1 MSGRALA
8 EGKNPEV
15 KEIAVKYGVE
25 RYLNTEK
32 LAIVDVL
39 VQTWAEDV
47 NEADSLTRSTKW
59 LESKSEIEDIM
70 ANIALENNSRES
82 MYLLGQVA
90 TGKVSFEEVKNAYIN
105 GWNTL
110 MRQYANAVGSM
121 SQEELVDLERYRE
134 RFLSSIPMSGSIDEK
149 RMATSSATQS
159 LQQIE
164 LMLQKTAE
172 KEFTNSIR
180 IMLGEM
186 ETTRTMILSQ
196 AQAGFKSG
204 ALTPMDYQQVQNL
217 IGRGNSLIEGQL
229 SAMNQYGNQKPA
241 LIDEMNRTLTRANDV
256 LGRQEHRYAMAGLGF
271 VTEPKMNELKKVRG
285 RMGSTGDGLHIVTTE
300 NRILNTIPVI
310 VGESVREGHGAP
322 QWVAA
327 QNVPPQPTIVANQ
340 NVSQM
345 KFMNPAD
352 VHRTKSMESKFSAY
366 HKQKLQ
372 SGGPHRTPPKG
383 QKPFYGSVSPAVQ
396 AKVGNGLGGLGASV
410 DKIVNPWVQFG
421 VGVAAVLALPRI
433 IEAIKKPGKKADK
446 ADAKDDAREVLAQTL
461 MQDPTGLDRSG
472 VDYQQIYDR
481 WVRKIP
487 KDER

>member
-59 LESKSEIEDIM
+59 LETKSEIEDIM

-180 IMLGEM
+180 IMLGE
-186 ETTRTMILSQ
+186 TRT
-196 AQAGFKSG
+196 
-204 ALTPMDYQQVQNL
+204 
-217 IGRGNSLIEGQL
+217 R
-229 SAMNQYGNQKPA
+229 
-241 LIDEMNRTLTRANDV
+241 
-256 LGRQEHRYAMAGLGF
+256 
-271 VTEPKMNELKKVRG
+271 
-285 RMGSTGDGLHIVTTE
+285 
-300 NRILNTIPVI
+300 
-310 VGESVREGHGAP
+310 
-322 QWVAA
+322 
-327 QNVPPQPTIVANQ
+327 
-340 NVSQM
+340 
-345 KFMNPAD
+345 
-352 VHRTKSMESKFSAY
+352 
-366 HKQKLQ
+366 
-372 SGGPHRTPPKG
+372 
-383 QKPFYGSVSPAVQ
+383 
-396 AKVGNGLGGLGASV
+396 
-410 DKIVNPWVQFG
+410 
-421 VGVAAVLALPRI
+421 
-433 IEAIKKPGKKADK
+433 
-446 ADAKDDAREVLAQTL
+446 
-461 MQDPTGLDRSG
+461 
-472 VDYQQIYDR
+472 
-481 WVRKIP
+481 
-487 KDER
+487 